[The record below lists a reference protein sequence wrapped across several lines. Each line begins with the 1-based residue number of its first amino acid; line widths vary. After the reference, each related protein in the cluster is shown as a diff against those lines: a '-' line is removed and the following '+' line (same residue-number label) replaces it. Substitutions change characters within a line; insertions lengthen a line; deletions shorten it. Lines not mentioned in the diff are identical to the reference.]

1 MYYRDEDKSM
11 KGPQEWPLLKLT
23 VDEGIWVGGHHAL
36 KYLEQ
41 TRDLSLSNRTSATIG
56 MSIPAL

>member
-1 MYYRDEDKSM
+1 M

-23 VDEGIWVGGHHAL
+23 VDEGIWFGGHHAL